1 MLAADLIDPMIP
13 ALKPGDTVADA
24 LDWMQEHHLTQL
36 TVADVSQ
43 YLGVVSE
50 DLLLNLPDD
59 QRPIGDVMRLAENV
73 VAFEGQHLLE
83 LIALVNEHR
92 LDVLAVLNEAGE
104 FMGTVSTTELLRQFA
119 RDLGIQE
126 AGAILVL
133 ALDESDYSM
142 AEISRLVESNNVKI
156 MSSFYTSA
164 AYGMADHSR
173 LTLKL
178 NRRDITPV
186 VSTLE
191 RFGYT
196 IDAAFAS
203 APIDSFDQER
213 LDALMRFLNT

>member
-1 MLAADLIDPMIP
+1 MLAAEVIDPMIP

-36 TVADVSQ
+36 AVVDINQ
-43 YLGVVSE
+43 YLGIVSE

-59 QRPIGDVMRLAENV
+59 SRPIADVMKLAEGV
-73 VAFEGQHLLE
+73 VARENQHLLE
-83 LIALVNEHR
+83 LIALINEHR
-92 LDVLAVLNEAGE
+92 LDVLAVLNETDE
-104 FMGTVSTTELLRQFA
+104 FMGTVSAAELLRQFA
-119 RDLGIQE
+119 RDLAIQE

-133 ALDESDYSM
+133 ALDEQDYSM

-156 MSSFYTSA
+156 ISSYFTSA
-164 AYGMADHSR
+164 AYGMADRSR

-178 NRRDITPV
+178 NRRDITSV

-191 RFGYT
+191 RFGYS

-203 APIDSFDQER
+203 APIDSVDQER
-213 LDALMRFLNT
+213 LDALLRYLNT

>member
-1 MLAADLIDPMIP
+1 MLAAELIDPMIP

-36 TVADVSQ
+36 AVVDINQ
-43 YLGVVSE
+43 YLGIISE

-59 QRPIGDVMRLAENV
+59 QRPIADVMRLAEGVFVLEN
-73 VAFEGQHLLE
+73 QHLLE
-83 LIALVNEHR
+83 MIAQINEHR
-92 LDVLAVLNEAGE
+92 LDVLAVLNTASE
-104 FMGTVSTTELLRQFA
+104 FMGTASAAELLRQFA
-119 RDLGIQE
+119 RDLAIQE

-133 ALDESDYSM
+133 ALDEQDYSM

-156 MSSFYTSA
+156 VSSYYSSA
-164 AYGMADHSR
+164 AYGMVDKSR

-178 NRRDITPV
+178 NRRDITAV

-203 APIDSFDQER
+203 APIDSIDQER
-213 LDALMRFLNT
+213 LDALLRYLNT

>member
-1 MLAADLIDPMIP
+1 
-13 ALKPGDTVADA
+13 
-24 LDWMQEHHLTQL
+24 MQEHHLTQL
-36 TVADVSQ
+36 AVVDINQ
-43 YLGVVSE
+43 YMGIVSE

-59 QRPIGDVMRLAENV
+59 QRSIADVMRLAEGVFVLEN
-73 VAFEGQHLLE
+73 QHLLE
-83 LIALVNEHR
+83 MIAQINEHR
-92 LDVLAVLNEAGE
+92 LDVLAVLNSASE
-104 FMGTVSTTELLRQFA
+104 FIGTASAAELLRQFA

-133 ALDESDYSM
+133 ALDEQDYSM

-156 MSSFYTSA
+156 VSSYYSSA
-164 AYGMADHSR
+164 AYGMVDKSR

-178 NRRDITPV
+178 NRRDITAV

-203 APIDSFDQER
+203 APIDSGGR
-213 LDALMRFLNT
+213 

>member
-1 MLAADLIDPMIP
+1 MIP

-36 TVADVSQ
+36 AVVDINQ
-43 YLGVVSE
+43 YLGIVSE

-59 QRPIGDVMRLAENV
+59 QRPIADVMRLAEGVFVLEN
-73 VAFEGQHLLE
+73 QHLLE
-83 LIALVNEHR
+83 MIAQINEHR
-92 LDVLAVLNEAGE
+92 LDVLAVLNTASE
-104 FMGTVSTTELLRQFA
+104 FMGTASAAELLRQFA
-119 RDLGIQE
+119 RDLAIQE

-133 ALDESDYSM
+133 ALDEQDYSM

-156 MSSFYTSA
+156 VSSYYSSA
-164 AYGMADHSR
+164 AYGMVDKSR

-178 NRRDITPV
+178 NRRDITAV

-203 APIDSFDQER
+203 APIDSIDQER
-213 LDALMRFLNT
+213 LDALLRYLNT

>member
-1 MLAADLIDPMIP
+1 MLAAELIDPMLP
-13 ALKPGDTVADA
+13 ALKPTDTVADA
-24 LDWMQEHHLTQL
+24 LDWMQEHHLNQL
-36 TVADVSQ
+36 VVADGGL
-43 YLGVVSE
+43 YMGIVSE

-59 QRPIGDVMRLAENV
+59 QRPIDEVMRLAESIAAHEN
-73 VAFEGQHLLE
+73 QHMLE
-83 LIALVNEHR
+83 LIALVCEHR

-104 FMGTVSTTELLRQFA
+104 FMGTASTTELLRQFA

-126 AGAILVL
+126 NGAILVL
-133 ALDESDYSM
+133 ALDEHDYSLT
-142 AEISRLVESNNVKI
+142 EISRLVESNNMKI
-156 MSSFYTSA
+156 TSSYYTSA

-178 NRRDITPV
+178 NRRDITAV

-203 APIDSFDQER
+203 VPIDSFDRDR
-213 LDALMRFLNT
+213 LDALMRYLNT

>member
-1 MLAADLIDPMIP
+1 MLAAELIDPMIP

-36 TVADVSQ
+36 AVVDINQ
-43 YLGVVSE
+43 YMGIVSE

-59 QRPIGDVMRLAENV
+59 QRPIADVMRLAEGVFVLEN
-73 VAFEGQHLLE
+73 QHLLE
-83 LIALVNEHR
+83 MIAQINEHR
-92 LDVLAVLNEAGE
+92 LDVLAVLNSASE
-104 FMGTVSTTELLRQFA
+104 FMGTASAAELLRQFA

-133 ALDESDYSM
+133 ALDEQDYSM

-156 MSSFYTSA
+156 VSSYYSSA
-164 AYGMADHSR
+164 AYGMVDKSR

-178 NRRDITPV
+178 NRRDITAV

-203 APIDSFDQER
+203 APIDSIDQER
-213 LDALMRFLNT
+213 LDALLRYLNT

>member
-1 MLAADLIDPMIP
+1 MLAAELIDPMIP

-36 TVADVSQ
+36 AVVDINQ
-43 YLGVVSE
+43 YMGIVSE

-59 QRPIGDVMRLAENV
+59 QRPIADVMRLAEGVFVLEN
-73 VAFEGQHLLE
+73 QHLLE
-83 LIALVNEHR
+83 MIAQINEHR
-92 LDVLAVLNEAGE
+92 LDVLAVLNSASE
-104 FMGTVSTTELLRQFA
+104 FIGTASAAELLRQFA

-133 ALDESDYSM
+133 ALDEQDYSM

-156 MSSFYTSA
+156 VSSYYSSA
-164 AYGMADHSR
+164 AYGMVDKSR

-178 NRRDITPV
+178 NRRDITAV

-203 APIDSFDQER
+203 APIDSIDQER
-213 LDALMRFLNT
+213 LDALLRYLNT

>member
-1 MLAADLIDPMIP
+1 MLAAELIDPMLP
-13 ALKPGDTVADA
+13 ALKPTDTVADA
-24 LDWMQEHHLTQL
+24 LDWMQEHHLNQL
-36 TVADVSQ
+36 VVADGGL
-43 YLGVVSE
+43 YMGIVSE

-59 QRPIGDVMRLAENV
+59 QRPIDEVMRLAESIAAHEN
-73 VAFEGQHLLE
+73 QHMLE
-83 LIALVNEHR
+83 LIALVSEHR

-104 FMGTVSTTELLRQFA
+104 FMGTASTTELLRQFA

-126 AGAILVL
+126 NGAILVL
-133 ALDESDYSM
+133 ALDEHDYSLT
-142 AEISRLVESNNVKI
+142 EISRLVESNNMKI
-156 MSSFYTSA
+156 TSSYYTSA

-178 NRRDITPV
+178 NRRDITAV

-203 APIDSFDQER
+203 VPIDSFDRDR
-213 LDALMRFLNT
+213 LDALMRYLNT

>member
-1 MLAADLIDPMIP
+1 MLAAELIDPMIP

-36 TVADVSQ
+36 AVVDINQ
-43 YLGVVSE
+43 YMGIVSE

-59 QRPIGDVMRLAENV
+59 QRPIADVMRLAEGVFVLEN
-73 VAFEGQHLLE
+73 QHLLE
-83 LIALVNEHR
+83 MIAQINEHR
-92 LDVLAVLNEAGE
+92 LDVLAVLNTANE
-104 FMGTVSTTELLRQFA
+104 FIGTASASELLRQFA
-119 RDLGIQE
+119 RDLAIQE

-133 ALDESDYSM
+133 ALDEQDYSM

-156 MSSFYTSA
+156 VSSYYSSA
-164 AYGMADHSR
+164 AYGMVDKSR

-178 NRRDITPV
+178 NRRDITAV

-203 APIDSFDQER
+203 APIDSIDQER
-213 LDALMRFLNT
+213 LDALLRYLNT

>member
-1 MLAADLIDPMIP
+1 MLAAELIDPMIP

-24 LDWMQEHHLTQL
+24 LDWMQEHHITQL
-36 TVADVSQ
+36 IVADINQ

-59 QRPIGDVMRLAENV
+59 QRPIADVMRLAEGVFVLEN
-73 VAFEGQHLLE
+73 QHLLE
-83 LIALVNEHR
+83 MIALINEHR
-92 LDVLAVLNEAGE
+92 LDVLAVLNTTNE
-104 FMGTVSTTELLRQFA
+104 FMGTASATELLRQFA
-119 RDLGIQE
+119 RDLAIQDT
-126 AGAILVL
+126 GAILVL
-133 ALDESDYSM
+133 ALDEQDYSM

-156 MSSFYTSA
+156 VSSYYSSA
-164 AYGMADHSR
+164 AYGMVDRSR

-178 NRRDITPV
+178 NRRDITAV

-203 APIDSFDQER
+203 APIDSIDQER
-213 LDALMRFLNT
+213 LDALLRYLNT

>member
-1 MLAADLIDPMIP
+1 MLAAELIDPMIP

-36 TVADVSQ
+36 AVVDINQ
-43 YLGVVSE
+43 YMGIVSE

-59 QRPIGDVMRLAENV
+59 QRPIADVMRLAEGVFVLEN
-73 VAFEGQHLLE
+73 QHLLE
-83 LIALVNEHR
+83 MIAQINEHR
-92 LDVLAVLNEAGE
+92 LDVLAVLNAANE
-104 FMGTVSTTELLRQFA
+104 FIGTASASELLRQFA
-119 RDLGIQE
+119 RDLAIQE

-133 ALDESDYSM
+133 ALDEQDYSM

-156 MSSFYTSA
+156 VSSYYSSA
-164 AYGMADHSR
+164 AYGMVDKSR

-178 NRRDITPV
+178 NRRDITAV

-203 APIDSFDQER
+203 APIDSIDQER
-213 LDALMRFLNT
+213 LDALLRYLNT

>member
-1 MLAADLIDPMIP
+1 MLAAELIDPMIP

-36 TVADVSQ
+36 AVADGNQ
-43 YLGVVSE
+43 YMGIVSE

-59 QRPIGDVMRLAENV
+59 RRPIADVMRLAENV
-73 VAFEGQHLLE
+73 VALENQHLLE

-92 LDVLAVLNEAGE
+92 LDVLAVLNEGNE
-104 FMGTVSTTELLRQFA
+104 FMGTANTVELLRQFA

-126 AGAILVL
+126 VGAILVI
-133 ALDESDYSM
+133 ALDEHDYSM

-164 AYGMADHSR
+164 GHGLSDRAK

-203 APIDSFDQER
+203 APIDTLDQER
-213 LDALMRFLNT
+213 LNALMRFLNT

>member
-1 MLAADLIDPMIP
+1 MLAAELIDPMIP
-13 ALKPGDTVADA
+13 ALKPDDTVADA

-36 TVADVSQ
+36 TVADGSQ
-43 YLGVVSE
+43 YLGIVSE

-59 QRPIGDVMRLAENV
+59 QRPISDVMRLAENV
-73 VAFEGQHLLE
+73 AALENQHLLE
-83 LIALVNEHR
+83 LIPLVNEHR

-104 FMGTVSTTELLRQFA
+104 FMGTASATELLRQFG

-126 AGAILVL
+126 TGAILVL
-133 ALDESDYSM
+133 ALDEQDYSM
-142 AEISRLVESNNVKI
+142 AEISRLVESNNARI
-156 MSSFYTSA
+156 MSSFFTSA
-164 AYGMADHSR
+164 AYGMPDRSR